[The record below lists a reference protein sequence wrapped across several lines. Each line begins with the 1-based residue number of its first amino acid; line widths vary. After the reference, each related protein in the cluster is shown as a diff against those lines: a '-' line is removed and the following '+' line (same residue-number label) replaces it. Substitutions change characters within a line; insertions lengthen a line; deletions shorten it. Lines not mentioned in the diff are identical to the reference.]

1 MLDFEL
7 NTVKM
12 IYPMKSQT
20 RLDYITARD
29 RFVSISF
36 KQLSCQAGLKTE
48 DYGLLVM
55 VQMMLST
62 GNDGNTTIIIN
73 IAKMEKIQNNSPEK
87 K

>member
-12 IYPMKSQT
+12 IYSMKSQT
-20 RLDYITARD
+20 RLDYITERD